1 MQKDTCKLLMK
12 GVAFVYNIDIDKQ
25 QTISYVPM
33 AYHFI

>member
-1 MQKDTCKLLMK
+1 MK
-12 GVAFVYNIDIDKQ
+12 GVAFVYNIDIDIDKQ